1 MQETAEA
8 KVQEEM
14 HAEVGRRIRELRQ
27 TKHFLQEELARK
39 AGLSASALSNF
50 EQGRRR
56 ISLEWLRKLSKV
68 LGVTVSDLIPD
79 SRVRKPLAE
88 NDEEENLL
96 ASWRKIRERQ
106 NGNAR
111 GGDSSGGIHCR
122 CFFNDGFGRT
132 ERLPGENSANHDDT
146 SDDHIV
152 EFSPGCLVRFTGVSL
167 GTHNTLWRE
176 IKNP

>member
-1 MQETAEA
+1 MRKKKSKKTKKSKRSKQMQATAEA

-96 ASWRKIRERQ
+96 ASWRKIRNLDLQDQLLELIEVTAHSHSKR
-106 NGNAR
+106 AR
-111 GGDSSGGIHCR
+111 RAH
-122 CFFNDGFGRT
+122 
-132 ERLPGENSANHDDT
+132 
-146 SDDHIV
+146 
-152 EFSPGCLVRFTGVSL
+152 
-167 GTHNTLWRE
+167 
-176 IKNP
+176 